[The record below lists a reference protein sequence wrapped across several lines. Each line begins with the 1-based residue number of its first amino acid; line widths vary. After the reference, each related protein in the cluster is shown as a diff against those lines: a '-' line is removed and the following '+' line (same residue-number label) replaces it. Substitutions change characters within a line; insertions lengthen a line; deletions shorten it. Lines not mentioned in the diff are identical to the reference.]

1 MALSWVSIRVCDMK
15 ISLNWLRDY
24 VETDLT
30 AEQIAEILSDL
41 GLPCEGIEH
50 LADDA
55 VIDVEVTSNRGDC
68 LSHIGIARELAAATG
83 KDAAAAGGPSGRDGS
98 SRVRVRAGRDSRA
111 GLVRPVYRPR
121 HRRRQDRAVAGLDGQ
136 AAGSR
141 RHAERQQRRRCD
153 ELRDDGDRP
162 AAARVR
168 LCDHRRAQDHRAQ
181 GGAGRADRQH
191 RRHASAI

>member
-1 MALSWVSIRVCDMK
+1 M
-15 ISLNWLRDY
+15 NWLRDY
-24 VETDLT
+24 VDIDLT
-30 AEQIAEILSDL
+30 AEQIAEILTNL

-83 KDAAAAGGPSGRDGS
+83 KELRLPEVHLDEMDRPASDFVQVEIREPRP
-98 SRVRVRAGRDSRA
+98 
-111 GLVRPVYRPR
+111 VRPIHRPG
-121 HRRRQDRAVAGLDGQ
+121 HRRRQDRAVAGLDAK
-136 AAGSR
+136 AARSR
-141 RHAERQQRRRCD
+141 RHAQRQQRRRCD

-168 LCDHRRAQDHRAQ
+168 LRDHRGTARSSCARRRRASRSS
-181 GGAGRADRQH
+181 
-191 RRHASAI
+191 ASTEPSAR